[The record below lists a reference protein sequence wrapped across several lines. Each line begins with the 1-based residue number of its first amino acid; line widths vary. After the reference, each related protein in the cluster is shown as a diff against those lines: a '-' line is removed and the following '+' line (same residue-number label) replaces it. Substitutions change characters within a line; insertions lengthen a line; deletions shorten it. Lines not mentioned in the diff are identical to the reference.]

1 MRSRFRSLLVTGGAG
16 FIGSYFIRY
25 GLNKVCGIEKIV
37 NLDAL
42 TYAGNMHNL
51 EPIQNDTRH
60 MFVQANICDQKT
72 VAQLLKEHQIEAIV
86 HFAAESHVDK
96 SILGPRKFLETNV
109 GGTLA
114 LLDLVRLS
122 PHIHFHH
129 VSTDEVYGSL
139 THQESSFKETS
150 LYKPNSPY
158 AASKAAADHFVRA
171 YANTYKLSTTISHC
185 SNNYGPYQHPEKFI
199 PRIIAG
205 CLHKSFLPIY
215 GEGINIRDWLFVE
228 DHVEAIWTI
237 LEKGAMGESYAI
249 GGGCE
254 KTNMDVL
261 YSIIDIFSALKNED
275 PAQLKLLIKKVAD
288 RPGHDLRYSIDATK
302 IKKNL
307 GWTPM
312 YGFESSLK
320 ETIHW
325 YLENPKR
332 LEC

>member
-1 MRSRFRSLLVTGGAG
+1 
-16 FIGSYFIRY
+16 
-25 GLNKVCGIEKIV
+25 
-37 NLDAL
+37 
-42 TYAGNMHNL
+42 
-51 EPIQNDTRH
+51 IQNDTRH
-60 MFVQANICDQKT
+60 VFVQANICDQRT

-122 PHIHFHH
+122 PQTHFHH

-139 THQESSFKETS
+139 THQEGSFKETS

-171 YANTYKLSTTISHC
+171 YANTYKLSTTVSHC

-199 PRIIAG
+199 PRMIAG

-215 GEGINIRDWLFVE
+215 GEGINIRNWLFVE
-228 DHVEAIWTI
+228 DHVKAIWTI
-237 LEKGAMGESYAI
+237 LEKGAIGESYAI
-249 GGGCE
+249 GGECE
-254 KTNMDVL
+254 KTNIDIL
-261 YSIIDIFSALKNED
+261 YSIIDTFSALKNED
-275 PAQLKLLIKKVAD
+275 PTELKLLIKKVAD

-302 IKKNL
+302 IKKKL
-307 GWTPM
+307 GWMPM
-312 YGFESSLK
+312 YGFESSLR
-320 ETIHW
+320 ETIRW
-325 YLENPKR
+325 YLEYPKR

>member
-1 MRSRFRSLLVTGGAG
+1 MRSRFKSLLVTGGAG
-16 FIGSYFIRY
+16 FIGSCFIRY
-25 GLNKVCGIEKIV
+25 GLNKVYGVEKII

-51 EPIQNDTRH
+51 EPIQNDGRH
-60 MFVQANICDQKT
+60 VFVQADICDQKR
-72 VAQLLKEHQIEAIV
+72 VAQLLEEHQIEVIV
-86 HFAAESHVDK
+86 HFAAESHVDR
-96 SILGPRKFLETNV
+96 SILGSKEFLETNV

-114 LLDLVRLS
+114 LLDLVRLF
-122 PHIHFHH
+122 PQIHFHH

-171 YANTYKLSTTISHC
+171 YAHTYKLLTTISHC
-185 SNNYGPYQHPEKFI
+185 SNNYGPCQHPEKFI
-199 PRIIAG
+199 PRMIAG

-215 GEGINIRDWLFVE
+215 GEGMNIRDWLFVE
-228 DHVEAIWTI
+228 DHVKAIWTI
-237 LEKGAMGESYAI
+237 LGRGVIGESYAI

-254 KTNMDVL
+254 KTNIDVL
-261 YSIIDIFSALKNED
+261 YSIIDTFSALKNED
-275 PAQLKLLIKKVAD
+275 PTQLKLLIKKVAD

-307 GWTPM
+307 DWTPM
-312 YGFESSLK
+312 YDFESSLK
-320 ETIHW
+320 ETIRW
-325 YLENPKR
+325 YLEYPKR

>member
-1 MRSRFRSLLVTGGAG
+1 MRSRFKSLLVTGGAG
-16 FIGSYFIRY
+16 FIGSCFIRY
-25 GLNKVCGIEKIV
+25 GLNKVYGVEKII

-51 EPIQNDTRH
+51 ESIQNDIRH
-60 MFVQANICDQKT
+60 VFEQADICNQKR
-72 VAQLLKEHQIEAIV
+72 VAQLLEEHQIEAIV
-86 HFAAESHVDK
+86 HFAAESHVDR
-96 SILGPRKFLETNV
+96 SILGPKKFLETNV

-122 PHIHFHH
+122 PQIHFHH

-139 THQESSFKETS
+139 TYQETPFKETS

-171 YANTYKLSTTISHC
+171 YAHTYKLSTTISHC

-199 PRIIAG
+199 PKMIAG

-215 GEGINIRDWLFVE
+215 GEGMNIRDWLFVE
-228 DHVEAIWTI
+228 DHVKAIWTI
-237 LEKGAMGESYAI
+237 LERGVVGESYAI

-254 KTNMDVL
+254 KTNIDVL
-261 YSIIDIFSALKNED
+261 YSIIDAFSALKNED
-275 PAQLKLLIKKVAD
+275 PTQLKLLIKKVAD

-307 GWTPM
+307 DWMPM
-312 YGFESSLK
+312 YDFESSLK

-325 YLENPKR
+325 YLEYPKR

>member
-16 FIGSYFIRY
+16 FIGSCFIRY
-25 GLNKVCGIEKIV
+25 GLSKVDGIERII

-51 EPIQNDTRH
+51 ESVQNDTRH
-60 MFVQANICDQKT
+60 VFVQADICDQRA
-72 VAQLLKEHQIEAIV
+72 VAKLLKEHQIEAIV

-96 SILGPRKFLETNV
+96 SILGPREFLETNV

-122 PHIHFHH
+122 PQIHFHH

-199 PRIIAG
+199 PRMIAG
-205 CLHKSFLPIY
+205 CLYKSFLPIY
-215 GEGINIRDWLFVE
+215 GEGMNIRDWLFVE
-228 DHVEAIWTI
+228 DHVKAIWTI
-237 LEKGAMGESYAI
+237 LEQGIKGESYAI
-249 GGGCE
+249 GGGYE
-254 KTNMDVL
+254 KTNIDVL
-261 YSIIDIFSALKNED
+261 HCIIDAFSTLKNED
-275 PAQLKLLIKKVAD
+275 PNQLRFLIKKVAD

-307 GWTPM
+307 GWMPI
-312 YGFESSLK
+312 YGFEASLR
-320 ETIHW
+320 ETIQW
-325 YLENPKR
+325 YLEYPKR